1 MSQSQSV
8 VGGFGEKALD
18 RVVATD
24 TFVPATVRKIRYVER
39 MKYYSSIVGITS
51 TGTASYV
58 DRHSSASARRL
69 LPELCVEVYVPDIS
83 ESVLVKMPAEEIVQ
97 FGEVSSL
104 KGSFSL
110 DNPFKEVEAK
120 VTTDSLTI
128 RGVGSFDRV
137 EDKENISTVGR
148 ATDYNF
154 TGVESFSRVIR
165 KRLRKAWF
173 RANGGYEGL
182 WRVSKV
188 MERDY
193 SPKAE
198 IHVDHPKFER
208 SLRFLVS
215 MDDWDDDKSLRR
227 LIKSDGS
234 GLISNLEEDKVFV
247 SLNEYGHTDPI
258 STDSDWNLYRKSEKP
273 NFIRRFAAK
282 CF

>member
-1 MSQSQSV
+1 MA
-8 VGGFGEKALD
+8 GKFGEKALD
-18 RVVATD
+18 RVVASD
-24 TFVPATVRKIRYVER
+24 TFVPATIRKIRYIER
-39 MKYYSSIVGITS
+39 MKYYSGRSRTMH
-51 TGTASYV
+51 TGMASLV
-58 DRHSSASARRL
+58 DSQSSHDARRL
-69 LPELCVEVYVPDIS
+69 LPELCVELYVPNIS
-83 ESVLVKMPAEEIVQ
+83 ESILVKMSAKEIVQ

-110 DNPFKEVEAK
+110 DESLTDVEVK

-128 RGVGSFDRV
+128 RDVGSFDRV
-137 EDKENISTVGR
+137 EEDKKDISTVGM

-154 TGVESFSRVIR
+154 TEVESFSRVIR
-165 KRLRKAWF
+165 KQLRKAWF

-188 MERDY
+188 RERDY

-198 IHVDHPKFER
+198 IQVEHPEFER

-234 GLISNLEEDKVFV
+234 GLISNLEEEDVFV
-247 SLNEYGHTDPI
+247 SLTEYGHTDPI
-258 STDSDWNLYRKSEKP
+258 AVDSDWKLYRKSEKP
-273 NFIRRFAAK
+273 NFIRRFAEK
-282 CF
+282 RF